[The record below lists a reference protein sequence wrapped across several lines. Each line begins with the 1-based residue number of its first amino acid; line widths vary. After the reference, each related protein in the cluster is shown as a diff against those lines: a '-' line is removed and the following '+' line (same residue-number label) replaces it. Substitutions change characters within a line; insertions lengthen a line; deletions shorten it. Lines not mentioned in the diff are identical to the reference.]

1 MESAIKNTNS
11 ISKIFFS
18 TPLFNVIFRS
28 RIVFLDADSIL
39 RVKMLYE
46 SVKEDVKKGILS
58 KKIQHK
64 VQLSSRQDLT
74 TIF

>member
-46 SVKEDVKKGILS
+46 SVKEDMKKEFCQKRPSI
-58 KKIQHK
+58 K
-64 VQLSSRQDLT
+64 VQLSSRQDQT